1 MIHKNKPKGRLQGML
16 QGMPQG
22 MLQGVITEGSK
33 VELQRA
39 SSVSQKKEN
48 SEIKT
53 YYSLV
58 SEVIGSNRIKI
69 TMPLEKGK
77 IVLLP
82 VNVRY
87 NACFY
92 TPNGLYQGRVLIVDR
107 YKDESIYMLV
117 VELISELVKFQRRQ
131 YYRLGCTMDMQYKKI
146 EKNQK
151 EYEDQSENNGIID
164 DKDFIEG
171 TALDISG
178 GGMRFVS
185 NRSLSE
191 GDSIFVVLE
200 IQYESEKKEYGLNA
214 RVVTSEPLANQ
225 IGRYEH
231 RIEYK
236 EMSGKVR
243 ESLIKYIFDE
253 ERRQRKK

>member
-1 MIHKNKPKGRLQGML
+1 MLQGNKLQGNRLQGNMV
-16 QGMPQG
+16 QR
-22 MLQGVITEGSK
+22 IISEGSK
-33 VELQRA
+33 VELQRF
-39 SSVSQKKEN
+39 SSLSQKKEN
-48 SEIKT
+48 SEVNT

-58 SEVIGSNRIKI
+58 SEVMGNNRIKI
-69 TMPLEKGK
+69 TMPLEKGR

-107 YKDESIYMLV
+107 YRDKNVYMLV
-117 VELISELVKFQRRQ
+117 VELISDLVKFQRRQ
-131 YYRLGCTMDMQYKKI
+131 YYRLGCTMDMKYKKI
-146 EKNQK
+146 EENEK
-151 EYEDQSENNGIID
+151 EYEDLSKNNIIID

-185 NRSLSE
+185 RQSLAK
-191 GDSIFVVLE
+191 GDSIFVILE
-200 IQYESEKKEYGLNA
+200 IQYENEKKEYGLNA
-214 RVVTSEPLANQ
+214 RVVTSELLTNQ
-225 IGRYEH
+225 TGRYEH

>member
-1 MIHKNKPKGRLQGML
+1 ML
-16 QGMPQG
+16 QGKRQQRNMQQG
-22 MLQGVITEGSK
+22 NILSKIISEGSK
-33 VELQRA
+33 VELQR
-39 SSVSQKKEN
+39 SSSLSQKKEN

-58 SEVIGSNRIKI
+58 SEVIGDNRMKI

-92 TPNGLYQGRVLIVDR
+92 TANGLYQGRVLIVDR
-107 YKDESIYMLV
+107 YRDENVYMMV
-117 VELISELVKFQRRQ
+117 VELISDLVKFQRRQ
-131 YYRLGCTMDMQYKKI
+131 YYRLGCTMEMQYKKI
-146 EKNQK
+146 EKNEK
-151 EYEDQSENNGIID
+151 EYENHAKNNFIID

-185 NRSLSE
+185 RQSLNVN
-191 GDSIFVVLE
+191 DSIFVVLE
-200 IQYESEKKEYGLNA
+200 IQYEDEKKEYGLNA

-225 IGRYEH
+225 TGRYEH

>member
-1 MIHKNKPKGRLQGML
+1 MIQGNRR
-16 QGMPQG
+16 QGNRQQG
-22 MLQGVITEGSK
+22 NRQQGNGMQKVIPEGSK
-33 VELQRA
+33 VELQRF
-39 SSVSQKKEN
+39 SSLSQKKEN
-48 SEIKT
+48 SEVKT

-58 SEVIGSNRIKI
+58 SEVIDNNRIKI

-82 VNVRY
+82 INVRY

-92 TPNGLYQGRVLIVDR
+92 TSSGLYQGRILTVDR
-107 YKDESIYMLV
+107 YRDENVYMMV
-117 VELISELVKFQRRQ
+117 IELISDLVKFQRRQ
-131 YYRLGCTMDMQYKKI
+131 YYRLGCTMEMQYKKI
-146 EKNQK
+146 EKNEK
-151 EYEDQSENNGIID
+151 EYGDQSTKNLIID

-185 NRSLSE
+185 RQSLNE
-191 GDSIFVVLE
+191 NDSIFVILE
-200 IQYESEKKEYGLNA
+200 IQYEDEKKEYGLNA

-225 IGRYEH
+225 SGRYEH

>member
-1 MIHKNKPKGRLQGML
+1 MTGEGHMTQGSKLQGNKM
-16 QGMPQG
+16 QK
-22 MLQGVITEGSK
+22 IISEGSK
-33 VELQRA
+33 VELQR
-39 SSVSQKKEN
+39 SSALSQKKEN
-48 SEIKT
+48 REAKT

-58 SEVIGSNRIKI
+58 SELMDNNRIKI
-69 TMPLEKGK
+69 TMPLEKGR

-92 TPNGLYQGRVLIVDR
+92 TPNGLYQGRILIVDR
-107 YKDESIYMLV
+107 YRDENVYMLV
-117 VELISELVKFQRRQ
+117 VELISDLVKFQRRQ
-131 YYRLGCTMDMQYKKI
+131 YYRLGCTMDMQYKKT
-146 EKNQK
+146 EKNEK
-151 EYEDQSENNGIID
+151 EYEDAAKNNNIID

-185 NRSLSE
+185 TQSLAE
-191 GDSIFVVLE
+191 GDNIFVVLK
-200 IQYESEKKEYGLNA
+200 IQYEDEKKEYGLNA
-214 RVVTSEPLANQ
+214 RVVASESLANQ
-225 IGRYEH
+225 TERYEH

-243 ESLIKYIFDE
+243 ESLIKYIFHE